1 MLCNNAAMSD
11 FGQGYWERQ
20 RVEGHREKDKNLS
33 LHSCM
38 LLQDPCMLLQDSAR
52 FFLSALPGI
61 YARQIKFE
69 WGQTMACVKA
79 VWFFLSVVPQFLCC
93 TCDHSC
99 PVPKLTPNISPA
111 SAPLPNL
118 QAPSERIE
126 NLAIQCMSQAT
137 DW

>member
-1 MLCNNAAMSD
+1 MLQCQIWGRGTGNAGEWKALT
-11 FGQGYWERQ
+11 QGT
-20 RVEGHREKDKNLS
+20 GEKEKNL
-33 LHSCM
+33 LRRV
-38 LLQDPCMLLQDSAR
+38 SAQ